1 MKIIPLTPVF
11 AARIE
16 DVDLT
21 RPLSDD
27 AFAEIRA
34 AFDEH
39 SVIVFSA
46 SRSTTRAR
54 PPSAAASARW
64 R

>member
-1 MKIIPLTPVF
+1 MKVTPLTPVF

-21 RPLSDD
+21 RPVPDA

-34 AFDEH
+34 AFEEH
-39 SVIVFSA
+39 SVLAF
-46 SRSTTRAR
+46 
-54 PPSAAASARW
+54 PGQ
-64 R
+64 